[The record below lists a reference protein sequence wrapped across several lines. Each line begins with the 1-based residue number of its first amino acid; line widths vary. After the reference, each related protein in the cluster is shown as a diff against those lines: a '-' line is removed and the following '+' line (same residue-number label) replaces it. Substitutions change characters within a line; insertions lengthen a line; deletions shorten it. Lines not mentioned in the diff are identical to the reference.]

1 VSGEAAGTDGGRR
14 RLDARLEIRIGSG
27 TKAAFARAAR
37 RRGMTPAEMVR
48 AQVER
53 VAAEG

>member
-1 VSGEAAGTDGGRR
+1 VTGEAAEVDAR
-14 RLDARLEIRIGSG
+14 RLDARLEIRISSE

-37 RRGMTPAEMVR
+37 RRGMKPAELVR

-53 VAAEG
+53 VAADG